1 MSLKNLNL
9 HLNILKGSEHMSF
22 NFDQNRHVANRVGQ
36 EVEIK
41 EQARKEKNRMEIPD
55 EEKRDM
61 ENFSYKAQKRKRLLR
76 NLTGVLAILAV
87 FYVIY
92 WFATRLFL

>member
-1 MSLKNLNL
+1 M
-9 HLNILKGSEHMSF
+9 GF

-36 EVEIK
+36 EVEIQ

-55 EEKRDM
+55 EQKRNE

-76 NLTGVLAILAV
+76 NLIGIFAILII

-92 WFATRLFL
+92 WFATKLFL